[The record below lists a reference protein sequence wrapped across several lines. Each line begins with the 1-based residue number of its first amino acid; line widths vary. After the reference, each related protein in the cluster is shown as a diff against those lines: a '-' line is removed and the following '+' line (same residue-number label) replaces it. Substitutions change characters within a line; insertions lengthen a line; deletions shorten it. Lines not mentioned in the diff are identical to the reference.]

1 MENKKGILIVG
12 GVGVVL
18 VAAALLIF
26 AVPTLAG
33 GPTGVQGASGCL
45 VTDAQGQVSCP
56 MANNTTQDAT
66 GDTNT
71 TGGSCH

>member
-12 GVGVVL
+12 GAGVVL

-33 GPTGVQGASGCL
+33 DPTGVQGASGCL

-56 MANNTTQDAT
+56 MANSAAQDAT
-66 GDTNT
+66 GDANIS
-71 TGGSCH
+71 GGTCH